1 MDLTTEI
8 IFGFLQSDKE
18 FPIDFDDAIEWWD
31 CRTRDGKSVRRD
43 SLVRKLKVDYYEHS
57 DYHLHK
63 NEEVVQ
69 RPQGGGSGLDK
80 YFLTVEC
87 FKMMGMQVSGERGR
101 QIRQYFLNCEKE
113 LKRRIEQDQ
122 ERYRQRIAAAF
133 INEKHS

>member
-1 MDLTTEI
+1 M
-8 IFGFLQSDKE
+8 
-18 FPIDFDDAIEWWD
+18 
-31 CRTRDGKSVRRD
+31 
-43 SLVRKLKVDYYEHS
+43 
-57 DYHLHK
+57 DYHLLN

-113 LKRRIEQDQ
+113 LKRRIEE
-122 ERYRQRIAAAF
+122 ERERNKRRISLKLMVLLTEQRCVLLITK
-133 INEKHS
+133 IL